1 MQIRTYMLYNT
12 GAGTWTCW
20 LGSIQ
25 VHTQQF
31 CNSFITLKGQSY
43 EIIPQPS
50 TRHLIWFQL
59 REEIQKLEYQSV
71 CEVFFCM
78 LAHKLLKITNIFRYY
93 RNFHK

>member
-1 MQIRTYMLYNT
+1 MDLL
-12 GAGTWTCW
+12 AGEYP
-20 LGSIQ
+20 GRSK
-25 VHTQQF
+25 HFNF

-59 REEIQKLEYQSV
+59 REEIQCSKIRISV
-71 CEVFFCM
+71 CVQSFFCM

-93 RNFHK
+93 GNFHK